1 MARATYS
8 GSGLVRSDEA
18 RRRSNVDTTL
28 IPPRAQYGA
37 TQGNPEQRN
46 QPRNAGFASL
56 CTPLQHMTD
65 HS

>member
-28 IPPRAQYGA
+28 IPPRAQYVQHRA
-37 TQGNPEQRN
+37 TQSRETSLEMRDLQVPAH
-46 QPRNAGFASL
+46 PCNA
-56 CTPLQHMTD
+56 
-65 HS
+65 